1 MREAFQACFL
11 SKLTPAAT
19 QVLAVSCWVWMSLH
33 AAPSVA
39 GSTVY
44 RCPGP
49 PVLYTDAI
57 SANEAK
63 TRGCHTIEGAPVTV
77 IQGGRINSKPRYSP
91 SPDALS
97 TSRGSSSGGADAK
110 VDPVE
115 QRNRDSDAKRILQ
128 AELEKAEEALAK
140 LRKEFNNGE
149 PERQGGERNFAK
161 YQERVAE
168 MKAAIAR
175 KESDV
180 ASIKRELSR

>member
-1 MREAFQACFL
+1 MRVFQTRFLGGLLLSFSASAC
-11 SKLTPAAT
+11 
-19 QVLAVSCWVWMSLH
+19 W
-33 AAPSVA
+33 A

-49 PVLYTDAI
+49 PVLYTDAL
-57 SANEAK
+57 STTEAK
-63 TRGCHTIEGAPVTV
+63 ARGCRTIEGAPVTV
-77 IQGGRINSKPRYSP
+77 IQGGQLSGRSSGKSSRS
-91 SPDALS
+91 SAAPDTLT
-97 TSRGSSSGGADAK
+97 TSRGGSGSIDTK

-128 AELEKAEEALAK
+128 AELEKAEEQLTA
-140 LRKEFNNGE
+140 LRKEFKNGE
-149 PERQGGERNFAK
+149 PERRGDERNYAK
-161 YQERVAE
+161 YQERVTE